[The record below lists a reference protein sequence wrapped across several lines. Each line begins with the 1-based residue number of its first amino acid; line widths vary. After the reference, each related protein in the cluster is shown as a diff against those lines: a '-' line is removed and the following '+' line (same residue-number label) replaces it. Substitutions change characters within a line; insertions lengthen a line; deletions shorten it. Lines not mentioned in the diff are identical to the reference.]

1 MIECVIQITGKSTI
15 GKCCQLIVSCCIYI
29 KVKFQNKDWGILCS
43 SVNVSLTILPSFLLS
58 QMAHLWLIHISPT
71 SIAEKACLFI
81 SVLSNTSLKKYILKT
96 NKYKFSFLE
105 DQVTLFTRKK
115 KDFRTGLQQVLK
127 FSISVPSI
135 SATQQKNLTRVP
147 YWICKQKYLG
157 CQTLTV
163 VCFNE

>member
-105 DQVTLFTRKK
+105 DQVTLFSRKK
-115 KDFRTGLQQVLK
+115 RISEQGCSKYWSFLLVFLLFLQRSRRT
-127 FSISVPSI
+127 
-135 SATQQKNLTRVP
+135 
-147 YWICKQKYLG
+147 
-157 CQTLTV
+157 
-163 VCFNE
+163 